1 MGKYQRYAEEVLV
14 AAFAERWDRNS
25 DTVFS
30 FGKDAGTGEV
40 DGTIDGKV
48 AVEIGVGSPKQIRA
62 AVLDLMFHPFPMKML
77 ILVDTPEHETGRS
90 VRQAGAILAQA
101 SKPGVVVRLTGTPS
115 TPDDIYRTGRLPHR
129 RAAPNRR
136 RRRRP
141 PA

>member
-1 MGKYQRYAEEVLV
+1 MGKYQRYAEEVLAV
-14 AAFAERWDRNS
+14 TFGERWDRNS

-40 DGTIDGKV
+40 DGTIDENI

-62 AVLDLMFHPFPMKML
+62 SVLDLIFHPFPGKLL

-101 SKPGVVVRLTGTPS
+101 SKPGVVVRL
-115 TPDDIYRTGRLPHR
+115 
-129 RAAPNRR
+129 A
-136 RRRRP
+136 
-141 PA
+141 